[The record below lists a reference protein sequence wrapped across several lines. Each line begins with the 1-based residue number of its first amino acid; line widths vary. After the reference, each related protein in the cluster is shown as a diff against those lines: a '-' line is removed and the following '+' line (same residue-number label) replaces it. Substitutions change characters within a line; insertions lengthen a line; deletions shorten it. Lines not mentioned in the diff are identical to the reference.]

1 MEEIQAVKSTTDNP
15 GEDFYEM
22 IEAPKFVDFTVSDHF
37 IPDDRYWFCSRVGCE
52 EKHPEEMDS
61 EVIYKNFVMRV
72 MAARSPNVRL
82 QRARRNLKCPLTAP
96 PKSSKSRV
104 ARLALISSI
113 SNRIVDARVKSRP
126 PIPKP
131 TTTLNAKARQVH
143 AKAMTTPRNK
153 KLKSNSNGFLSVKNP
168 KTTLAEM
175 PKTTTVAKALIF
187 QSPKKD
193 AKKKNSIEMSTPVKT
208 LCAAM
213 KKLEITSAKKNRLGD
228 GQPLPLDPS
237 RRKFRGREVKSRV
250 FDSLGTYSCKRRD
263 AKSAR
268 VLKRR
273 SKEKNLKPP
282 LPDHMG
288 QDIVDEDASDMDID
302 DKSRHVSMQGSALPS
317 SAKNIEGNQDEL
329 PRSEDSDNLS
339 KDSNETSIS
348 NSENNHEEIAKID
361 ALELNIS
368 EYLASG
374 DKENVAEIDEGIQDE
389 KVLQIE
395 EPLDEN
401 TDNGSKNFKDD
412 ETSISNSEASDFKL
426 VLSQV
431 EDEKN
436 QESNHEERTKSGEIQ
451 INISEHEI
459 DDKENA
465 VSSDDDIVH
474 ESETITDENTAPKHN
489 RVNNSSDQSERVP
502 FGKLEK
508 SKNTAKVNGV
518 LKKKTLKENTT
529 PAALGAHGLKP
540 SKPKSTNPK
549 PFRLRTDE
557 RVVLREANLGKK
569 LNCPLKD
576 ITASRRFH
584 GDKLQ
589 RKTQSTVHQNSGC
602 DDHVEYEQGVLQ
614 RKTPDD
620 QQGRTVPDSSNNNK
634 KADSQNCVALK
645 QHQKQSLCRQLK
657 PAKERS
663 TKPDEN
669 LKRSKLEKMQTN
681 VRKPPRV
688 GKWLL

>member
-1 MEEIQAVKSTTDNP
+1 M
-15 GEDFYEM
+15 
-22 IEAPKFVDFTVSDHF
+22 
-37 IPDDRYWFCSRVGCE
+37 
-52 EKHPEEMDS
+52 
-61 EVIYKNFVMRV
+61 
-72 MAARSPNVRL
+72 
-82 QRARRNLKCPLTAP
+82 
-96 PKSSKSRV
+96 
-104 ARLALISSI
+104 
-113 SNRIVDARVKSRP
+113 KSRP

-489 RVNNSSDQSERVP
+489 R
-502 FGKLEK
+502 
-508 SKNTAKVNGV
+508 
-518 LKKKTLKENTT
+518 
-529 PAALGAHGLKP
+529 
-540 SKPKSTNPK
+540 
-549 PFRLRTDE
+549 
-557 RVVLREANLGKK
+557 
-569 LNCPLKD
+569 
-576 ITASRRFH
+576 
-584 GDKLQ
+584 
-589 RKTQSTVHQNSGC
+589 
-602 DDHVEYEQGVLQ
+602 
-614 RKTPDD
+614 
-620 QQGRTVPDSSNNNK
+620 
-634 KADSQNCVALK
+634 
-645 QHQKQSLCRQLK
+645 
-657 PAKERS
+657 
-663 TKPDEN
+663 
-669 LKRSKLEKMQTN
+669 
-681 VRKPPRV
+681 
-688 GKWLL
+688 